1 MPSRRTLLSTASTA
15 AVGAVAGCT
24 VASSDRSVDGYVQL
38 KSIEAW
44 KRDPDGEELSKDVII
59 RVWPKSRP
67 GPREPELKIL
77 DDEWADR
84 FDTPLEPVVSDEL
97 HDDLDRT
104 YETLQYTVGVCSEE
118 WIDKYDDGNEIV
130 CHNAS
135 VSREEFNTAQ
145 LYDHVR
151 ASYENHEL
159 SIHSR
164 EGEWTFDS
172 E

>member
-1 MPSRRTLLSTASTA
+1 M
-15 AVGAVAGCT
+15 V
-24 VASSDRSVDGYVQL
+24 SSDRGVDGYVQL

-44 KRDPDGEELSKDVII
+44 KRDSEGGELFKDVII
-59 RVWPKSRP
+59 RVWPKSQP
-67 GPREPELKIL
+67 GPYEPELKIL

-97 HDDLDRT
+97 HDDLDRA
-104 YETLQYTVGVCSEE
+104 YEILQYTVGVCSEE
-118 WIDKYDDGNEIV
+118 WVDNYDDGDEIV
-130 CHNAS
+130 CYNAP
-135 VSREEFNTAQ
+135 VSRGEFNTAQ